1 MQYHYV
7 VAYDTETCKWFV
19 ESDTDAYFLDGNVFH
34 PDRAE
39 SAEWDYNGWYPPEY
53 ASDEAGLDKT
63 LHNIIYSI
71 LDTFPT
77 PKESH
82 AT

>member
-19 ESDTDAYFLDGNVFH
+19 ESDTTAYFQDGNV
-34 PDRAE
+34 
-39 SAEWDYNGWYPPEY
+39 WDDERYKSDFWGWFVPEDG
-53 ASDEAGLDKT
+53 SDEESLDYTLLKT
-63 LHNIIYSI
+63 LQY
-71 LDTFPT
+71 LVDTWPT
-77 PKESH
+77 PKESN